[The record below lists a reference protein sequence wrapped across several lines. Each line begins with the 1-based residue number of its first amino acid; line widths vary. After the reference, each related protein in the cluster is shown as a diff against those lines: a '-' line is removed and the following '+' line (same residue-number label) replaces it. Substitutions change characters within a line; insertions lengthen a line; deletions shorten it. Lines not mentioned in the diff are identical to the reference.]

1 VLQGARGQLNPR
13 SNEGSIL
20 ELVQP
25 LFQGSRDYV
34 RGAFASVAGR
44 PRWTFEFLLHLDML
58 LVQGYKPRMA
68 EIFGVDEELWCSVL
82 IEVLK
87 QLEVRKKERDKEGEP
102 IVSEPAKLLSVEHT
116 FDRLDVIAYLDGEP
130 TQRVHMRIGITGC

>member
-1 VLQGARGQLNPR
+1 
-13 SNEGSIL
+13 
-20 ELVQP
+20 
-25 LFQGSRDYV
+25 
-34 RGAFASVAGR
+34 
-44 PRWTFEFLLHLDML
+44 ML

-87 QLEVRKKERDKEGEP
+87 QLEVRKKGRDKHGEP
-102 IVSEPAKLLSVEHT
+102 TPATSAPAKLLSVEHT

-130 TQRVHMRIGITGC
+130 VERVHIRIGIR